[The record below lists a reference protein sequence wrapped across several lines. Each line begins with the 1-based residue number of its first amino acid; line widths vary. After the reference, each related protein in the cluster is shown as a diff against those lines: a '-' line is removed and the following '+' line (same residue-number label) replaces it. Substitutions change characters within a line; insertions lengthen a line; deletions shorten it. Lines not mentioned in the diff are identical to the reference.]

1 MDERKSHRYR
11 NVPRVKLLLGEWACL
26 GVLSQ
31 GHSHGFAVAQELKPT
46 GAVGR
51 VWASPRSLVY
61 RSLDRLQQLELI
73 TPIGEE
79 PGVAGGNRT
88 IFSITTLG
96 KAKLREWLKTPVSH
110 LRDIRSEFLLKLV
123 LCEQCG
129 VSAKTLI
136 SRQNTLAR
144 RLVDSLT
151 VQLIDTP
158 HDAVLLWRFE
168 SASAAVRF
176 LKRLPHNTK

>member
-1 MDERKSHRYR
+1 M
-11 NVPRVKLLLGEWACL
+11 KLLLGEWACL
-26 GVLSQ
+26 GVLYQ
-31 GHSHGFAVAQELKPT
+31 GNSHGFAVAQELKPT

-61 RSLDRLQQLELI
+61 RSLDRLHQLELI

-88 IFSITTLG
+88 IFSTTTLG

-129 VSAKTLI
+129 VSAAPLI
-136 SRQNTLAR
+136 DRQTVLATS
-144 RLVDSLT
+144 LVDSLST
-151 VQLIDTP
+151 QLVETP
-158 HDAVLLWRFE
+158 NDAVLLWRFE

-176 LKRLPHNTK
+176 LLRLPHSPK